1 MLLLVFTTTTGVDDD
16 NCRHSTTTTTM
27 DAAVAQSMTMKT
39 LMLLIYNLEH
49 CLTGTERQTSETT
62 TPNKVFLRRAKYS
75 FLFISPLSLLGG
87 FMDVFVSAFEA
98 HVSY

>member
-49 CLTGTERQTSETT
+49 CLTGHR
-62 TPNKVFLRRAKYS
+62 TPDVRDDDAVKVS
-75 FLFISPLSLLGG
+75 
-87 FMDVFVSAFEA
+87 
-98 HVSY
+98 